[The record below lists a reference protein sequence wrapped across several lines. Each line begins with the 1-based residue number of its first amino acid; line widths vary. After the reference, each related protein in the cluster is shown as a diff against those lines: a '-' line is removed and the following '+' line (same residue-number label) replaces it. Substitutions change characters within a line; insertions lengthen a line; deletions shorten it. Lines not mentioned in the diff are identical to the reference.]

1 MRRPAGAA
9 ATGLLAPAGAALMGL
24 TAGNSQSYVR
34 AGGDGVAGGRAGTL
48 DWNLGWQWRW
58 QSLEKVPNGDCS
70 LSGEF

>member
-9 ATGLLAPAGAALMGL
+9 ATGLLAPAGAALTGL
-24 TAGNSQSYVR
+24 TAGNSRSDGR
-34 AGGDGVAGGRAGTL
+34 AGGDGVAGGWAGTL
-48 DWNLGWQWRW
+48 DWNLGWQW